1 MIPKTWL
8 PKKFTA
14 AESAK
19 AHTTNGKPFGFLSDK
34 WESLTADIQPRDE
47 VWSFSSPPESWRAL
61 SGRAG
66 FALVRNGEPVRIMVT
81 MLN

>member
-8 PKKFTA
+8 EKKFAA
-14 AESAK
+14 AEA
-19 AHTTNGKPFGFLSDK
+19 AATHTTDGKPFGALADK
-34 WESLTADIQPRDE
+34 WEALEADIEPGDE
-47 VWSFSSPPESWRAL
+47 GWSFSSPRESWMAL

-66 FALVRNGEPVRIMVT
+66 FALVRNGEPVRIIVT